1 MDLFFPYQI
10 DGRGRTRE
18 ARRDEDNDEYIKGLI
33 EQLLFTAPGERVMRP
48 DFGSGLQQLL
58 FAGNSPELASTTQM
72 LVQGA
77 LQQWLGNLIVVESV
91 SIEAIDA
98 TLHVE
103 VIYTVLRTR
112 TQQRVNLS
120 RSTQG

>member
-18 ARRDEDNDEYIKGLI
+18 ARRDESNDEYIKGLI

>member
-18 ARRDEDNDEYIKGLI
+18 ARRDEDTDEYIKGLI

-58 FAGNSPELASTTQM
+58 FAGNSPELATTTQM

-77 LQQWLGNLIVVESV
+77 LQQWLGNLIVIESV
-91 SIEAIDA
+91 AVEAIDA
-98 TLHVE
+98 TLHVD

-120 RSTQG
+120 RSIPG